1 MSGLV
6 LHGEA
11 GRREL
16 SGYTFR
22 RLAMTEVALV
32 NDLYNRCYQASRSI
46 GEAEWLYERNPY
58 GEGVIFGAFDA
69 HNRLVGVRPTIAWRF
84 LWNGREQ
91 RAYQFTDAV
100 VAPEHRGKG
109 IFTRLVTSMCA
120 WAEACEVGLY
130 SFPNDNSL
138 PIYLKSGSIEQ
149 VATCQAQVKVL
160 AWDRYLRYKL
170 GLRGP
175 AVGADAADRRW
186 REGLVERETCLVPI
200 GRFESDFADIEAEL
214 SRGVTS
220 LTLRRRDFLNWRYFE
235 SPERQYRAAL
245 VEQGGRPGGYVVLT
259 VVNDIAHV
267 IDLFLRPDRGLTSRV
282 PRLVTGWARQMG
294 AAALYFEAS
303 KGHVFQRAFDQ
314 NGFLLKRK
322 TGRVVLDSTSVR
334 HLGAARARPLG
345 PEDVYFVMG
354 DSDGK

>member
-1 MSGLV
+1 
-6 LHGEA
+6 
-11 GRREL
+11 
-16 SGYTFR
+16 
-22 RLAMTEVALV
+22 
-32 NDLYNRCYQASRSI
+32 
-46 GEAEWLYERNPY
+46 
-58 GEGVIFGAFDA
+58 
-69 HNRLVGVRPTIAWRF
+69 
-84 LWNGREQ
+84 
-91 RAYQFTDAV
+91 
-100 VAPEHRGKG
+100 
-109 IFTRLVTSMCA
+109 
-120 WAEACEVGLY
+120 
-130 SFPNDNSL
+130 
-138 PIYLKSGSIEQ
+138 
-149 VATCQAQVKVL
+149 
-160 AWDRYLRYKL
+160 
-170 GLRGP
+170 
-175 AVGADAADRRW
+175 
-186 REGLVERETCLVPI
+186 
-200 GRFESDFADIEAEL
+200 
-214 SRGVTS
+214 
-220 LTLRRRDFLNWRYFE
+220 
-235 SPERQYRAAL
+235 